1 VSQLS
6 LTARRPALA
15 VDPGLPDIDSIRGGQ
30 TLYVVQCLPCH
41 KLNGAGSS
49 DLGLDLNQPMNA
61 TEYDP
66 RATRADPPPEIG
78 SSPWPGQRM
87 MGLPPDLLSDHEIDL
102 IIAYLKHMAH
112 RKVAP

>member
-66 RATRADPPPEIG
+66 RAIG
-78 SSPWPGQRM
+78 SSPWPGQGM

-102 IIAYLKHMAH
+102 IIAYLKHIAR